1 MPVGG
6 KSREEEHGKDKEVWT
21 PSVGATDALS
31 GVLYQ
36 TIQHR
41 HRRPGWE
48 L

>member
-6 KSREEEHGKDKEVWT
+6 KSREEEHGKDKQVWWELQMRY
-21 PSVGATDALS
+21 PGYCM
-31 GVLYQ
+31 YQ

-41 HRRPGWE
+41 HRRPGWV